1 MGAAIRHATQT
12 LEKIPA
18 RVRLLLTLTDGFPND
33 VGYKQGYAVADTRK
47 AVFEAYAKHIFFK
60 AIVVNM
66 TGDPDLDALY
76 GKFQHSLISD
86 IKELPDK
93 LLRIYGAMT
102 RM

>member
-1 MGAAIRHATQT
+1 MAGN
-12 LEKIPA
+12 
-18 RVRLLLTLTDGFPND
+18 PN
-33 VGYKQGYAVADTRK
+33 
-47 AVFEAYAKHIFFK
+47 
-60 AIVVNM
+60 
-66 TGDPDLDALY
+66 LDALY